1 MGMKAQAFQ
10 NKDQI
15 GMMSGRKTL
24 EVTKRML
31 QRWIPLR
38 CCSRLHS
45 LSQAMKL
52 LTHLLLSAECT
63 DSCPR
68 NWVLTLMHQ
77 LRRLRFRR
85 KKRKRR
91 KRTKMTKTTMLTRK
105 TMLIRMKRKRQR
117 KRMKNFEH
125 AWKFWN
131 GGPGADFEALA
142 KSLADE
148 RGQNKV
154 SDEEVW
160 PSCGIARMTDQF
172 WTSVSPWRFTLHCL
186 PCTVR
191 PLLRS
196 FNKNTAC
203 ASKS

>member
-24 EVTKRML
+24 EVTKRMP
-31 QRWIPLR
+31 QRLTPLR

-45 LSQAMKL
+45 LNLAMKL

-63 DSCPR
+63 DSRPR
-68 NWVLTLMHQ
+68 NWVLTLMRQ
-77 LRRLRFRR
+77 LRRLRFRK

-105 TMLIRMKRKRQR
+105 TMLIRMKKKSQR
-117 KRMKNFEH
+117 KRMKNSEH
-125 AWKFWN
+125 VCTLCN
-131 GGPGADFEALA
+131 GSPRADFEAFA
-142 KSLADE
+142 QTLADE
-148 RGQNKV
+148 WGQNKV
-154 SDEEVW
+154 SDEGVW
-160 PSCGIARMTDQF
+160 PSCGIACRIAQF
-172 WTSVSPWRFTLHCL
+172 WTSVSPWRFTLHRV

-191 PLLRS
+191 PLHTRKWQEL
-196 FNKNTAC
+196 AM
-203 ASKS
+203 